1 MCKNQVF
8 SRRGSIYFQTSSITS
23 VTSSVL
29 NTTFDI
35 DEEKEQEPETKKP
48 KVKVTG
54 KPPLKMKKQRGRSVL
69 TTLTDNSV
77 RSSDEFEKPMRKATS
92 SGSLRR
98 RSNSFTKG
106 EKIAKSVSNL
116 RKSGGL
122 KKRSSSNTD
131 LDKLGNTEENLPL
144 DGLAKKRR
152 LYNTRDSFFEDIYV
166 EKNEKS

>member
-1 MCKNQVF
+1 M
-8 SRRGSIYFQTSSITS
+8 FQTSSITS

-29 NTTFDI
+29 NTTFDV
-35 DEEKEQEPETKKP
+35 DEEKEQEPEVKKP
-48 KVKVTG
+48 KVKVMG

-69 TTLTDNSV
+69 STLTDNSI
-77 RSSDEFEKPMRKATS
+77 RSSDEFEKPMRKTTS

-106 EKIAKSVSNL
+106 EKVAKSASNL

-131 LDKLGNTEENLPL
+131 LDKVGKTEEGLLPL

-152 LYNTRDSFFEDIYV
+152 LYNTRDSFFENIYV
-166 EKNEKS
+166 ENKESS

>member
-1 MCKNQVF
+1 M
-8 SRRGSIYFQTSSITS
+8 FQTSSITS

-29 NTTFDI
+29 NTTFDV
-35 DEEKEQEPETKKP
+35 DEEKEQEPEVKKP

-54 KPPLKMKKQRGRSVL
+54 KPPLKMKKQQGRSVL
-69 TTLTDNSV
+69 NTLTDNSV
-77 RSSDEFEKPMRKATS
+77 RSSDEFEKPMRKTTS

-106 EKIAKSVSNL
+106 EKIAKSASNL

-131 LDKLGNTEENLPL
+131 LDKMGKTEEGLLPL

-152 LYNTRDSFFEDIYV
+152 LYNTRDSFFENIYV
-166 EKNEKS
+166 EKKESS